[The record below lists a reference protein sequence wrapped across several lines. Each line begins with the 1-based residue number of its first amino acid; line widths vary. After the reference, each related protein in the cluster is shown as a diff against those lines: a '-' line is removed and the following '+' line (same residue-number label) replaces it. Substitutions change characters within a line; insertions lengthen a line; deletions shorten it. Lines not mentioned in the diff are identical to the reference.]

1 MQKKS
6 KAIQAYCE
14 AHTTPQ
20 SPILYALERET
31 HLKTLAPQMMS
42 GHLQGQFLRFL
53 NLIAQPQY
61 ILEIGTF
68 TGYGTLC
75 MAAGLAPNG
84 QLHTIEANPER
95 ESIIRK
101 YLALA
106 QLEKAVQLYI
116 GQAEKII
123 PNLPLVFDM
132 ALIDGG
138 KQDYAWHYDLVMEKL
153 KVGGLILVDNVLWDG
168 KVVQDKPDKDTSI
181 IQAFNQKV
189 HEDERVEN
197 LLLPLRDG
205 LMIIRKII

>member
-20 SPILYALERET
+20 SLILYALERET

-53 NLIAQPQY
+53 SLIAQPQY

-75 MAAGLAPNG
+75 MAAGLALNG

-101 YLALA
+101 YLELA
-106 QLEKAVQLYI
+106 QLENAVQLHI

-138 KQDYAWHYDLVMEKL
+138 KQDYACHYDLVMEKL
-153 KVGGLILVDNVLWDG
+153 KIGGLILVDNVLWDG
-168 KVVQDKPDKDTSI
+168 KVVEDKTDKDTST

-189 HEDERVEN
+189 QEDERVEN

-205 LMIIRKII
+205 LMIIRKIR

>member
-1 MQKKS
+1 MQKKL

-42 GHLQGQFLRFL
+42 GHLQGQFLRL
-53 NLIAQPQY
+53 LSLIAKPRC

-68 TGYGTLC
+68 TGYGTIC
-75 MAAGLAPNG
+75 MAEGLAEDG
-84 QLHTIEANPER
+84 ELHTIEANPER
-95 ESIIRK
+95 EPLIRK

-106 QLEKAVQLYI
+106 ALEDKVHFYI
-116 GQAEKII
+116 GQAEKLI
-123 PNLPLVFDM
+123 PAMSQCFDL

-138 KQDYAWHYDLVMEKL
+138 KQDYALHYDLVKEKM
-153 KVGGLILVDNVLWDG
+153 VPGGLILVDNVLWDG
-168 KVVQDKPDKDTSI
+168 KVIQENPDKDTSI
-181 IQAFNQKV
+181 IQAFNEKV
-189 HEDERVEN
+189 HLDEQVEN

-205 LMIIRKII
+205 LMIIRKK